1 MTPDFSHAFTLAAE
15 PDGARRVFA
24 YARQGLL
31 QSVDALL
38 VTASVYDVPN
48 MRSRRVWTDDA
59 TAYPTGN
66 FKLLERNEYFE
77 TVIEGRQ
84 PFSSTTIEGMAKVFF
99 DHEKIKALGFESN
112 LNLPAIAEGEVIG
125 TINLLHRKGHYTAE
139 RVAEAMAW
147 QPIATLAF
155 LLLDR
160 EGSDTASFHDSA
172 TTVANGVV
180 EG

>member
-1 MTPDFSHAFTLAAE
+1 
-15 PDGARRVFA
+15 
-24 YARQGLL
+24 
-31 QSVDALL
+31 
-38 VTASVYDVPN
+38 
-48 MRSRRVWTDDA
+48 
-59 TAYPTGN
+59 
-66 FKLLERNEYFE
+66 
-77 TVIEGRQ
+77 
-84 PFSSTTIEGMAKVFF
+84 MAKVFF